1 MRKRNYTAYKKVT
14 EFLAKNPKIAVTD
27 ALKKCGVTHSN
38 YYRQKGLFAKDNAPT
53 KPVTKIKRKY
63 EKVVATEN
71 VRDDAKA
78 VVVVCQADQLRKIL
92 GGIL

>member
-14 EFLAKNPKIAVTD
+14 EFLAKNPKAPVTD
-27 ALKKCGVTHSN
+27 ALEKMGVTHSN
-38 YYRQKGLFAKDNAPT
+38 YYRQKGLFAKEHGAKKPT
-53 KPVTKIKRKY
+53 PKIKRKY

-71 VRDDAKA
+71 THDDAKA